1 MLIAVLMTEM
11 VILLKYAIII
21 IIIIIII
28 MIMMMMM
35 MTFHDMHSSVNRK
48 QTGVY

>member
-21 IIIIIII
+21 IIII
-28 MIMMMMM
+28 MMMMMM

>member
-1 MLIAVLMTEM
+1 MTEM
-11 VILLKYAIII
+11 VILLKYAVIII
-21 IIIIIII
+21 IIIIII
-28 MIMMMMM
+28 

>member
-1 MLIAVLMTEM
+1 MLIEVFMTEM
-11 VILLKYAIII
+11 VILLKYAVIITIII
-21 IIIIIII
+21 III
-28 MIMMMMM
+28 

>member
-1 MLIAVLMTEM
+1 MLIEVFMTEM
-11 VILLKYAIII
+11 VILLKCAVIII

-28 MIMMMMM
+28 M
-35 MTFHDMHSSVNRK
+35 TFLDMHSSVNRK

>member
-1 MLIAVLMTEM
+1 MLIAVFMTEM
-11 VILLKYAIII
+11 VILLKYAVIII
-21 IIIIIII
+21 IIII
-28 MIMMMMM
+28 MMMM

>member
-1 MLIAVLMTEM
+1 MLIEVFMTEM
-11 VILLKYAIII
+11 VILLKCAVIII

-28 MIMMMMM
+28 I

>member
-11 VILLKYAIII
+11 VILLKYAV
-21 IIIIIII
+21 IIIII
-28 MIMMMMM
+28 MMMMMM
-35 MTFHDMHSSVNRK
+35 MTMTFHDMHSSVNRK

>member
-1 MLIAVLMTEM
+1 MLIEVFMTEM
-11 VILLKYAIII
+11 VILLKYAVIII

-28 MIMMMMM
+28 M
-35 MTFHDMHSSVNRK
+35 TFHDMHNSVNRK

>member
-1 MLIAVLMTEM
+1 MLIAVFMTEM
-11 VILLKYAIII
+11 LILLKYAVIII
-21 IIIIIII
+21 III
-28 MIMMMMM
+28 MMM

>member
-1 MLIAVLMTEM
+1 MLIEVFMTEM
-11 VILLKYAIII
+11 VILLKYAVIII
-21 IIIIIII
+21 IIIII
-28 MIMMMMM
+28 

>member
-1 MLIAVLMTEM
+1 MLIEVFMTEM
-11 VILLKYAIII
+11 VILLKYAVIII
-21 IIIIIII
+21 IIIIII
-28 MIMMMMM
+28 

>member
-1 MLIAVLMTEM
+1 MLIAVFMTEM
-11 VILLKYAIII
+11 VILLKYAVIII
-21 IIIIIII
+21 III
-28 MIMMMMM
+28 M

>member
-1 MLIAVLMTEM
+1 MTEM
-11 VILLKYAIII
+11 VILLKYAVI

-28 MIMMMMM
+28 MI
-35 MTFHDMHSSVNRK
+35 FHDMHSSVNRK

>member
-11 VILLKYAIII
+11 VILLKYAI